1 VATAALLLWF
11 WPWTPAVEHLLVL
24 GILGSILA
32 DISLKGFRKI
42 PFTCSYLPG
51 KSKVH
56 MVFWFGVIPVV
67 IALDN
72 AVELEQRALASP
84 ARYWAMAAILAAAAL
99 AARWFANRSAKGSG
113 PEIQFEE
120 SASDELLALK
130 LNR

>member
-24 GILGSILA
+24 GILNSFLA
-32 DISLKGFRKI
+32 DISLTGFRKI
-42 PFTCSYLPG
+42 PFTCSYLLG

-84 ARYWAMAAILAAAAL
+84 ARYWTMAAILGTAG
-99 AARWFANRSAKGSG
+99 NSV
-113 PEIQFEE
+113 
-120 SASDELLALK
+120 
-130 LNR
+130 